1 MINGPRLSK
10 KKLGR
15 RDSDDTVRLDK
26 SCQGAAMPR
35 VSLWFFAVAPIYV
48 LIGMGFGIF
57 MGATE
62 NFALAPAHAH
72 LNLIGWVTMALYGT
86 FYALAREASKRL
98 AWTVFWLNN
107 AGAAMMFPSLAMV
120 LSFGDSSPFLLPLI
134 ISEFLALGGM
144 LCFAFS
150 VWSVLMKSAAAPL
163 GVAIR
168 PTAAE

>member
-1 MINGPRLSK
+1 M
-10 KKLGR
+10 
-15 RDSDDTVRLDK
+15 
-26 SCQGAAMPR
+26 GAIMPR

-48 LIGMGFGIF
+48 LIGMGFGIY
-57 MGATE
+57 MGATM

-86 FYALAREASKRL
+86 FYGLAREASQKL

-107 AGAAMMFPSLAMV
+107 VAATVMFPSLAMV
-120 LSFGDSSPFLLPLI
+120 LSYGDASVFVLPLI

-150 VWSVLMKSAAAPL
+150 VWSVLMKGASIPSGAA
-163 GVAIR
+163 VR